1 MMKTDRLQVISGN
14 ILKIIALITMTC
26 DHVGMQLFPQ
36 YLILRYIGRLS
47 FPIFA
52 YMIAEGAK
60 YTQNRARYLLQMFSL
75 GAICSVVYYFAMG
88 SLYQCILIT
97 FTLSVVLI
105 YAIDHALKKNDA
117 KAWIFLMIAAFT
129 VIFLVEILP
138 NLLPETD
145 YNVDYGIWGVLTPV
159 FVYVAPEKIRK
170 LMLMIIPLGFL
181 AFVGAS
187 YQWIAFF
194 ALIPLALYSG
204 KRGKYKMKNLFYI
217 YYPVHL
223 VVIYAI
229 SRII

>member
-1 MMKTDRLQVISGN
+1 MKTDRLQVISGN

-60 YTQNRARYLLQMFSL
+60 YTQNRTRYLLQMFSL
-75 GAICSVVYYFAMG
+75 GAVCSVVYYFAMG

-117 KAWIFLMIAAFT
+117 KAGVDLFDDCRLYG
-129 VIFLVEILP
+129 
-138 NLLPETD
+138 NLLGGDPSE
-145 YNVDYGIWGVLTPV
+145 
-159 FVYVAPEKIRK
+159 
-170 LMLMIIPLGFL
+170 
-181 AFVGAS
+181 S
-187 YQWIAFF
+187 
-194 ALIPLALYSG
+194 S
-204 KRGKYKMKNLFYI
+204 
-217 YYPVHL
+217 
-223 VVIYAI
+223 
-229 SRII
+229 S